1 MTMPTD
7 IGAIDLMIGF
17 PKADASKTY
26 DYLRQTT
33 HAEDESTREFPAGYM
48 FKDVPNRLDEGD
60 DGVEVTVAE
69 MDKWGVDVGMVG
81 GGNRGALSA
90 R

>member
-60 DGVEVTVAE
+60 DGV
-69 MDKWGVDVGMVG
+69 DGDGRRDGQVGRRRRDG
-81 GGNRGALSA
+81 RGGNRGLCPRA
-90 R
+90 

>member
-7 IGAIDLMIGF
+7 IGAIDLMISF

-33 HAEDESTREFPAGYM
+33 HGDDESTTEFPAGYM
-48 FKDVPNRLDEGD
+48 FKDVPEPARRGRRRRRRHARR
-60 DGVEVTVAE
+60 DGQ
-69 MDKWGVDVGMVG
+69 VG
-81 GGNRGALSA
+81 RRHRAWSA
-90 R
+90 SGPR